1 MKRFGFM
8 IFACVIVPLAL
19 LLSESQATLPFGPGV
34 KNGQAAY
41 TKVYAESLFVGGTPI
56 GGGVTADAV
65 SDSAD
70 VVRGQMREAI
80 SDTADAIR
88 AIIPAVPPVWSTGL
102 PSIIDTL
109 QTGKDS
115 LTVVELADMVNL
127 PTEYAT
133 YLHAFGNASPAA
145 DSVFIAGL
153 LLPKDTDP
161 DSVYWWVKAS
171 AGADS
176 AGYGVTI
183 SQKTAAGTDAPF
195 VQGHLGATLMNTW
208 ERKAFAFLDFNEG
221 DYAVTVRFR
230 LVGSANVNISPIYF
244 K

>member
-41 TKVYAESLFVGGTPI
+41 TKVYADSVIVGGSYV
-56 GGGVTADAV
+56 GGVTADAV
-65 SDSAD
+65 
-70 VVRGQMREAI
+70 

-133 YLHAFGNASPAA
+133 YLHVFGNGSAAA
-145 DSVFIAGL
+145 DSVFIVTL
-153 LLPKDTDP
+153 ILPKDTDP

-230 LVGSANVNISPIYF
+230 IVGSANVNISPIYF